1 MKRAWPLESFTPYAS
16 FSNSCIAFSI
26 VVPVATLVSSFL
38 EKTINN
44 SILVKKF
51 MLRSSTQLAVT
62 NTVNKKSKKSYILA
76 TVEGFKMIASL

>member
-1 MKRAWPLESFTPYAS
+1 M
-16 FSNSCIAFSI
+16 
-26 VVPVATLVSSFL
+26 
-38 EKTINN
+38 
-44 SILVKKF
+44 KKF